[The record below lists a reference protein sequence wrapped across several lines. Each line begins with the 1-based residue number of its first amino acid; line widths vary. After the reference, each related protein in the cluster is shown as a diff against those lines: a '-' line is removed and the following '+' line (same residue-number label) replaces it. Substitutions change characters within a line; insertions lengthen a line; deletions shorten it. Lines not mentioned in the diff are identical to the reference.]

1 MNSHFVGSLDS
12 SVDPE
17 NETDPKETTNRNAD
31 TDNNVSVSS
40 TARIGIVDGSLWVR
54 DGIGSSEREG
64 GIDLGGELSLD
75 TILDIEW
82 RVGRFDIG
90 IQGLEL
96 VRGDVSQPLSQQVV
110 LITSPGSGLVDRQAV
125 GLDLGYCI
133 VSHAPLVNTRLTI
146 DIKSRADERREGV
159 EQLTGSIGRV
169 DLVISLVQLLIW
181 SDLRQRPMGTDFH

>member
-1 MNSHFVGSLDS
+1 MNSHLVGTLDS

-17 NETDPKETTNRNAD
+17 NETNPKETTDRNVD
-31 TDNNVSVSS
+31 TDNDIPVSS

-64 GIDLGGELSLD
+64 GIDLGGELSLN

-82 RVGRFDIG
+82 RVGCLDIG

-133 VSHAPLVNTRLTI
+133 VSHALLVNTRLTI
-146 DIKSRADERREGV
+146 DVEGRADERRESV
-159 EQLTGSIGRV
+159 EQLTSSIGRV
-169 DLVISLVQLLIW
+169 DLVVSLVHSFIGP
-181 SDLRQRPMGTDFH
+181 DLRQRPMGTDFH

>member
-31 TDNNVSVSS
+31 TDNDIPVSS
-40 TARIGIVDGSLWVR
+40 TTRIGIVDSSLWVR
-54 DGIGSSEREG
+54 NGIGSSEREG

-82 RVGRFDIG
+82 RVGRLDIG
-90 IQGLEL
+90 IKGLEL

-110 LITSPGSGLVDRQAV
+110 LITSPRSGLVDCQTV

-133 VSHAPLVNTRLTI
+133 VSHALLVNTRFTI
-146 DIKSRADERREGV
+146 DVEGRADERRESV
-159 EQLTGSIGRV
+159 EQLTSSVGRV
-169 DLVISLVQLLIW
+169 DLVVSLVHSFIG
-181 SDLRQRPMGTDFH
+181 SDLRQRPMGIGFH